1 MDLKQLFT
9 DDDAVS
15 PVIGVI
21 LMVAITVILAAVTA
35 SFVLGLGDQQQRTT
49 PQASFTFDFE
59 EDVSGSSADE
69 GVLEITHDGGDTLSG
84 ASIYLRG
91 SGWVDTSSSWSAP
104 ATNSVDIDDTNADD
118 DWDTAVGGQT
128 EIAAG
133 NSINAG
139 VTDAYNVRVVYEP
152 PEGDTSAT
160 LGRDSGPEAN

>member
-1 MDLKQLFT
+1 M
-9 DDDAVS
+9 
-15 PVIGVI
+15 
-21 LMVAITVILAAVTA
+21 
-35 SFVLGLGDQQQRTT
+35 
-49 PQASFTFDFE
+49 
-59 EDVSGSSADE
+59 
-69 GVLEITHDGGDTLSG
+69 EITHDGGDTLSG

-152 PEGDTSAT
+152 RRETRP
-160 LGRDSGPEAN
+160 RRSGGIPVPKRTDLDPSFTAFVQSHRSSRRGAVDRRTPALTGCVSGSERV